1 MNAKQI
7 KIFTIPNTITL
18 LNLLSGCLAIIYA
31 FYGELIIA
39 SLLIFAAGIFDFLD
53 GMAAR
58 LLKSY
63 SELGK
68 QLDSLADG
76 VSFGVAP
83 SIIIFC
89 YYQQIFKQSNPDFS
103 FLNANFPQQ
112 LLLIS
117 AFIIALFSALR
128 LAKFNIDE
136 RQSDSFIGVPTPAN
150 AFFIAS
156 LPFVIEKFPALESY
170 VISVYFLL
178 PATIILSILLISEIP
193 LISLKFKN
201 LHFADN
207 KLRYIFLGASIL
219 LLLIFQIAAFPV
231 IFITYLLISIFGQ
244 NMNI

>member
-1 MNAKQI
+1 MNTKQI
-7 KIFTIPNTITL
+7 KIFSIPNIITL

-31 FYGELIIA
+31 FYGNLIIA

-68 QLDSLADG
+68 QLDSLSDG

-83 SIIIFC
+83 SIIIFY
-89 YYQQIFKQSNPDFS
+89 YYQQIFKQCNPDFN
-103 FLNANFPQQ
+103 FFNANFLQQ

-156 LPFVIEKFPALESY
+156 LPFVIEKFPALEQY
-170 VISVYFLL
+170 IISAYCLL
-178 PATIILSILLISEIP
+178 PMTIILSVLLISEIP

-201 LHFADN
+201 IHFTEN
-207 KLRYIFLGASIL
+207 KLRYIFLGASLL

-231 IFITYLLISIFGQ
+231 IFIAYILISIIGQ
-244 NMNI
+244 KMDI